1 MTRDDVKAW
10 LLRGRDLR
18 YQYITM
24 DVSSKCTLQCPM
36 CRRQSNIKY
45 TNIPPG
51 EYGKDLPI
59 SDLIKI
65 SEYFGVF
72 SFCGAVSDP
81 IFCENL
87 IESLSI
93 IHKTKENP
101 HVWVHT
107 AATAKHR
114 NREWY
119 KRAFAANPNAIWIF
133 ALDGLPETSHKYRV
147 GQDGPFLWEIMK
159 LGVSMGINVEWQY
172 IIFRYNENDIETAQ
186 KMAKDHNMKFQIKLT
201 SRWGPGQKPS
211 NPEWCLDEE
220 IL

>member
-1 MTRDDVKAW
+1 MTRDEVKEW

-24 DVSSKCTLQCPM
+24 DTSSKCTLQCPM
-36 CRRQSNIKY
+36 CRRQTNIKY
-45 TNIPPG
+45 DKIPPG
-51 EYGKDLPI
+51 EYGKDMPI
-59 SDLIKI
+59 SDFIKI
-65 SEYFGVF
+65 SKYFEVF

-93 IHKTKENP
+93 IYNTKENP

-114 NREWY
+114 DKAWY
-119 KRAFAANPNAIWIF
+119 EKAFAANPNATWIF
-133 ALDGLPETSHKYRV
+133 ALDGLPETSHIYRV
-147 GQDGPFLWEIMK
+147 GQNGPFLWEMMK
-159 LGVSMGINVEWQY
+159 LGVSMGITIEWQY
-172 IIFRYNENDIETAQ
+172 LVFRYNENDIEIAH
-186 KMAKDHNMKFQIKLT
+186 KMAKENGMNFELKITNRYDT
-201 SRWGPGQKPS
+201 DQKPL
-211 NPEWCLDEE
+211 NPKWHVDE